1 MQTLWVTEGLDY
13 DGRQLRAHWLLDRF
27 GLVGDALVGFRGACK
42 VSDEEMADLEDLG
55 GPGIAA
61 DDMVHF
67 VWECFSSSDL
77 LLATHRQRLL
87 AAQTLET
94 LRGSALPPTS
104 VETATTCSWGTP
116 SCRSRSQPS
125 RR

>member
-1 MQTLWVTEGLDY
+1 MHTHWCSETLAY
-13 DGRQLRAHWLLDRF
+13 DGSQLRAHWLLDRF
-27 GLVGDALVGFRGACK
+27 GLCGDAMVAFRGPCRVAI
-42 VSDEEMADLEDLG
+42 DEIADLADVH

-87 AAQTLET
+87 SAQARECVH
-94 LRGSALPPTS
+94 AL
-104 VETATTCSWGTP
+104 
-116 SCRSRSQPS
+116 
-125 RR
+125 